1 VITIVHGNP
10 ADVVLGIENVA
21 SIWVAVSHVT
31 DVATI
36 LAEPVCVNLTVG
48 VETKPAP
55 VMIVV
60 NVSPLYAESG
70 LISLKMGGKAAV
82 VVVVATVM
90 VVCVVTTVVGTG
102 VGAAVGIDETVT

>member
-1 VITIVHGNP
+1 MITIVHGNP

-55 VMIVV
+55 VMI
-60 NVSPLYAESG
+60 SDGG
-70 LISLKMGGKAAV
+70 LRGNNRGWHRGW
-82 VVVVATVM
+82 
-90 VVCVVTTVVGTG
+90 CRCGYR
-102 VGAAVGIDETVT
+102 

>member
-1 VITIVHGNP
+1 MVTL

-36 LAEPVCVNLTVG
+36 VAEPVCVNLTVG

-55 VMIVV
+55 V
-60 NVSPLYAESG
+60 NDR
-70 LISLKMGGKAAV
+70 GKCIP
-82 VVVVATVM
+82 TVR
-90 VVCVVTTVVGTG
+90 
-102 VGAAVGIDETVT
+102 